1 MTLNDYVKN
10 RNILHYLV
18 KYRIEFLDDVVTST
32 TVHVIEC
39 DKNDNENAKLDEI
52 KREIAGRYEIFFV
65 KPEDVE
71 ILSCIPIPPDI
82 ISLEVISKDE

>member
-10 RNILHYLV
+10 CNVLHYLV
-18 KYRIEFLDDVVTST
+18 KYRIKSLDVVKSSK
-32 TVHVIEC
+32 VYVIEC
-39 DKNDNENAKLDEI
+39 DKNDNEKAKLNEI
-52 KREIAGRYEIFFV
+52 KKEIAGKFKVFLI

-82 ISLEVISKDE
+82 IA

>member
-18 KYRIEFLDDVVTST
+18 KYRIKSLDVVTSSK
-32 TVHVIEC
+32 VYVIEC
-39 DKNDNENAKLDEI
+39 DKNDTEEVKLYEI
-52 KREIAGRYEIFFV
+52 KKEIAGRFKVFLV

-82 ISLEVISKDE
+82 IA

>member
-10 RNILHYLV
+10 RNVLHYLV
-18 KYRIEFLDDVVTST
+18 KYRIRSLDVVTSS
-32 TVHVIEC
+32 TVYVIEC
-39 DKNDNENAKLDEI
+39 DKNDNEKAKLDEI
-52 KREIAGRYEIFFV
+52 KKEIAGRYKVFFV

-82 ISLEVISKDE
+82 IA

>member
-10 RNILHYLV
+10 RNVLHYLV
-18 KYRIEFLDDVVTST
+18 KYRIKSLDVVKSSK
-32 TVHVIEC
+32 VYVIEC
-39 DKNDNENAKLDEI
+39 DKNYTEEAKLYEI
-52 KREIAGRYEIFFV
+52 KKEIAGRFKVFLI

-82 ISLEVISKDE
+82 IA

>member
-1 MTLNDYVKN
+1 MSLNNYMKN

-18 KYRIEFLDDVVTST
+18 KYRIKSLDVVTSSK
-32 TVHVIEC
+32 VYVIEH
-39 DKNDNENAKLDEI
+39 DKNDTEEAKLDEI
-52 KREIAGRYEIFFV
+52 KREIAGRSKVFFI

-82 ISLEVISKDE
+82 MV

>member
-10 RNILHYLV
+10 RNILHYFV
-18 KYRIEFLDDVVTST
+18 RYRIKSLDVVTST

-52 KREIAGRYEIFFV
+52 KREIAGKFKVFLV

-71 ILSCIPIPPDI
+71 ILSCIPIAPSI
-82 ISLEVISKDE
+82 MV